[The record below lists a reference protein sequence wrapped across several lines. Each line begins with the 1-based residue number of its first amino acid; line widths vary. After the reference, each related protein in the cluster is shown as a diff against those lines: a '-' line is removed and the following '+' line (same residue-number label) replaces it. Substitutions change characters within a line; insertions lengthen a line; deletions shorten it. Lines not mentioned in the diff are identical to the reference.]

1 LAQAF
6 GSSVLSSVWSVVS
19 DLLVRKMSATRKQI
33 NVKVI
38 SDIM

>member
-1 LAQAF
+1 V
-6 GSSVLSSVWSVVS
+6 VLKCIAVRVVCGLWS
-19 DLLVRKMSATRKQI
+19 LLVRKMSATRKQI